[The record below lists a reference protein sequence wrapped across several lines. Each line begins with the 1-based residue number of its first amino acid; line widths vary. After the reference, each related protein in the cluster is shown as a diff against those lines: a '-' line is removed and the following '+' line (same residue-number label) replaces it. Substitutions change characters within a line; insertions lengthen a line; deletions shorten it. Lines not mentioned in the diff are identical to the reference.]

1 MNARQIED
9 TKMNEIENW
18 VLAAMRSFL
27 YGHNI
32 NAVGGIENVFSTFHL
47 VDMNTYFGGLVI
59 SILLKFNKV
68 NIPLT
73 K

>member
-1 MNARQIED
+1 MRKYQRRRAGNNASVESWRNTVNARQIED

-32 NAVGGIENVFSTFHL
+32 NAVGGIENV
-47 VDMNTYFGGLVI
+47 
-59 SILLKFNKV
+59 LLLF
-68 NIPLT
+68 T
-73 K
+73 